1 MIKLKAFLLSLVLVI
16 ATLALLNVTYVKKI
30 DDYYRVKDNSIR
42 YSTSYEKYKSRDIL
56 TSNITPNTLVLLGSS
71 ELVATRNEDYHP
83 NKIFNYNDFNIMQI
97 GTSYSQN
104 IIQATTLGSIEG
116 SMTKRKVAI
125 IESVQWFEKG
135 GTHQDAFLNKASQEH
150 IFQTLSNKKI
160 SKDTKEK
167 LIDRIIEITK
177 GNKLQNDLYKK
188 YKSYFIEGKGTFI
201 DKKLLE
207 LDNTIYSFKLKHTF
221 YQKHAKSDYPSLG
234 DKTPDYNWEQM
245 TEQFVAEVKKKTDNN
260 DFAVDNNY
268 YNTYLRDRYT
278 SLKDSNKD
286 LSYLESP
293 EYSDMELFLTVA
305 KELGIEVE
313 VIILPVNGKW
323 NDYTGVSREMREKT
337 YKKIE
342 NIAKSHG
349 VTVLNYGNKE
359 YEDYFLFDVMHVGVK
374 GWMEVEKEL
383 YKFANE
389 TD

>member
-30 DDYYRVKDNSIR
+30 DDYYKVKDNSIR
-42 YSTSYEKYKSRDIL
+42 YSTSYEKYKSRDII
-56 TSNITPNTLVLLGSS
+56 TSNITPNTLVLMGSS
-71 ELVATRNEDYHP
+71 ELVATINEDYHL

-104 IIQATTLGSIEG
+104 IIQASTLASIEG
-116 SMTKRKVAI
+116 SMSKRKVAI
-125 IESVQWFEKG
+125 VESVQWFEKD

-188 YKSYFIEGKGTFI
+188 YKSYFIEGKGTI
-201 DKKLLE
+201 VDKKLLE
-207 LDNTIYSFKLKHTF
+207 LDNAMYSFKLKRKF
-221 YQKHAKSDYPSLG
+221 YENHEKSDYPSLG
-234 DKTPDYNWEQM
+234 DKTPDYDWQKM
-245 TEQFVAEVKKKTDNN
+245 TDQFVEEVKKKTDNN
-260 DFAVDNNY
+260 DYAVDNNY
-268 YNTYLRDRYT
+268 YNTYLKDRYA

-313 VIILPVNGKW
+313 VIIFPVNGKW
-323 NDYTGVSREMREKT
+323 NDYTGISREMREKT

-342 NIAKSHG
+342 DVAKSHG
-349 VTVLNYGNKE
+349 ATVLNYGNRE
-359 YEDYFLFDVMHVGVK
+359 YDNYFLFDVMHVGVK

-383 YKFANE
+383 YKFANQAN
-389 TD
+389 

>member
-30 DDYYRVKDNSIR
+30 DDYYKVKDNSIR

-56 TSNITPNTLVLLGSS
+56 TSNITPNTLVLMGSS
-71 ELVATRNEDYHP
+71 ELVATINEDYHP

-116 SMTKRKVAI
+116 AMTKRKVAI
-125 IESVQWFEKG
+125 VESVQWFEKD

-207 LDNTIYSFKLKHTF
+207 LDNTIYSFKLKHIF

-234 DKTPDYNWEQM
+234 DKTPDYDWEKM
-245 TEQFVAEVKKKTDNN
+245 TNQFVEEVKKKTDNN
-260 DFAVDNNY
+260 DYAVDNNY
-268 YNTYLRDRYT
+268 YNTYLKDRYT
-278 SLKDSNKD
+278 SLKNSNKD

-313 VIILPVNGKW
+313 VIIFPVNGKW

-342 NIAKSHG
+342 DVAKSHG
-349 VTVLNYGNKE
+349 ATVLNYGNRE
-359 YEDYFLFDVMHVGVK
+359 YDDYFLFDVMHVGVK

-383 YKFANE
+383 YKFANQ
-389 TD
+389 DN

>member
-30 DDYYRVKDNSIR
+30 DDYYKVKDNSIR

-56 TSNITPNTLVLLGSS
+56 TNNITPNTLVLLGSS
-71 ELVATRNEDYHP
+71 ELVATVKEDYHP

-116 SMTKRKVAI
+116 AMSKRKVAI
-125 IESVQWFEKG
+125 VESVQWFEKD

-150 IFQTLSNKKI
+150 IFHMLDNEKI
-160 SKDTKEK
+160 SKETKEK
-167 LIDRIIEITK
+167 LINRIIEITK
-177 GNKLQNDLYKK
+177 GNKQQNDIYKK
-188 YKSYFIEGKGTFI
+188 YKSYFIDGKGTI
-201 DKKLLE
+201 VDKKLME
-207 LDNTIYSFKLKHTF
+207 LDDAIYSFKLKRKF
-221 YQKHAKSDYPSLG
+221 YENHAKADYPLLG

-245 TEQFVAEVKKKTDNN
+245 TDQFVAEVKKKTDNN
-260 DFAVDNNY
+260 DYAVDNKY
-268 YNTYLRDRYT
+268 YNTYLRDRYA
-278 SLKDSNKD
+278 SLKDAYKD
-286 LSYLESP
+286 LNYLESP

-323 NDYTGVSREMREKT
+323 NDYTGVSREMREET

-342 NIAKSHG
+342 NVAKSHG
-349 VTVLNYGNKE
+349 ATVLNYGNRE

-389 TD
+389 TN

>member
-30 DDYYRVKDNSIR
+30 DDYYKVKDNSIR

-71 ELVATRNEDYHP
+71 ELVATINEDYHP

-125 IESVQWFEKG
+125 IESVQWFEKD

-188 YKSYFIEGKGTFI
+188 YKSYFIEGKGAFI

-207 LDNTIYSFKLKHTF
+207 FDNAIYSFKLKQTF
-221 YQKHAKSDYPSLG
+221 YQKRAKSDYPSLG
-234 DKTPDYNWEQM
+234 DKTPDYDWEKM
-245 TEQFVAEVKKKTDNN
+245 TNQFVEEVKKKTDNN
-260 DFAVDNNY
+260 DYAVDNNY
-268 YNTYLRDRYT
+268 YNTYLKDRYA

-313 VIILPVNGKW
+313 VIIFPVNGKW

-342 NIAKSHG
+342 DVAKAHG
-349 VTVLNYGNKE
+349 ATVLNYGNRE
-359 YEDYFLFDVMHVGVK
+359 YDDYFLFDVMHVGVK

-383 YKFANE
+383 YKFANQ
-389 TD
+389 DN

>member
-30 DDYYRVKDNSIR
+30 DDYYKVKDNSIR

-56 TSNITPNTLVLLGSS
+56 TSNITPNTFVLLGSS
-71 ELVATRNEDYHP
+71 ELVATINEDYHP

-104 IIQATTLGSIEG
+104 IVQASTLGSIEG
-116 SMTKRKVAI
+116 AMSKRKVAI
-125 IESVQWFEKG
+125 VESVQWFEKD

-150 IFQTLSNKKI
+150 IFQTLSNEKI
-160 SKDTKEK
+160 SKETKEK
-167 LIDRIIEITK
+167 LINRIIEITK

-201 DKKLLE
+201 DQKLLE
-207 LDNTIYSFKLKHTF
+207 LDNSIYSFKLKHIF

-234 DKTPDYNWEQM
+234 DKTPDYDWEKM
-245 TEQFVAEVKKKTDNN
+245 TNQFVEEVKKKTDNN
-260 DFAVDNNY
+260 DYAVDNNY
-268 YNTYLRDRYT
+268 YNTYLKDRYT
-278 SLKDSNKD
+278 SLKNSNKD

-313 VIILPVNGKW
+313 VIIFPVNGKW

-342 NIAKSHG
+342 DVAKSHG
-349 VTVLNYGNKE
+349 ATVLNYGNRE
-359 YEDYFLFDVMHVGVK
+359 YDDYFLFDVMHVGVK

-383 YKFANE
+383 YKFANQAN
-389 TD
+389 

>member
-30 DDYYRVKDNSIR
+30 DDYYKVKDNSIR

-56 TSNITPNTLVLLGSS
+56 TNNITPNTLVLLGSS
-71 ELVATRNEDYHP
+71 ELVATINEDYHP

-125 IESVQWFEKG
+125 IESVQWFEKD

-201 DKKLLE
+201 DQKLLE
-207 LDNTIYSFKLKHTF
+207 LDNTIYSFKLKHVF
-221 YQKHAKSDYPSLG
+221 YQKHAKSDYPLLG
-234 DKTPDYNWEQM
+234 DKTPDYDWEQL
-245 TEQFVAEVKKKTDNN
+245 TDQFVEEVKKKTDNN
-260 DFAVDNNY
+260 DYAVDNTY
-268 YNTYLRDRYT
+268 YNTYLKDRYA

-349 VTVLNYGNKE
+349 ATVLNYGNKE

-383 YKFANE
+383 YKFANQAN
-389 TD
+389 

>member
-1 MIKLKAFLLSLVLVI
+1 MIKLKAFLLAIVLVI
-16 ATLALLNVTYVKKI
+16 VTLFLLNETYVNKV
-30 DDYYRVKDNSIR
+30 DDYYKVKDNSIR

-71 ELVATRNEDYHP
+71 ELVATINEDYHP

-104 IIQATTLGSIEG
+104 IVQASTLGSIEG
-116 SMTKRKVAI
+116 AMTKRKVAI
-125 IESVQWFEKG
+125 VESVQWFEKD

-150 IFQTLSNKKI
+150 IFQTLSNEKI
-160 SKDTKEK
+160 SKETKEK

-188 YKSYFIEGKGTFI
+188 YKSYFIEGKGAFI

-207 LDNTIYSFKLKHTF
+207 FDNAIYSFKLKQTF

-234 DKTPDYNWEQM
+234 DKTPDYDWEKM
-245 TEQFVAEVKKKTDNN
+245 TNQFVEEVKKKTDNN
-260 DFAVDNNY
+260 DYAVDNNY
-268 YNTYLRDRYT
+268 YNTYLKDRYT
-278 SLKDSNKD
+278 SLKNSNKD

-293 EYSDMELFLTVA
+293 EYSDMGLFLTVA

-313 VIILPVNGKW
+313 VIIFPVNGKW
-323 NDYTGVSREMREKT
+323 NDYTGVSREMRKQT

-342 NIAKSHG
+342 DVAKKHG
-349 VTVLNYGNKE
+349 ATVLNYGNRE
-359 YEDYFLFDVMHVGVK
+359 YDDYFLFDVMHVGVK

-383 YKFANE
+383 YKFANQAN
-389 TD
+389 

>member
-1 MIKLKAFLLSLVLVI
+1 MIKLKAFLLAIVLVI
-16 ATLALLNVTYVKKI
+16 VTLFLLNETYVNKV
-30 DDYYRVKDNSIR
+30 DDYYKVKDNSIR

-71 ELVATRNEDYHP
+71 ELVATINEDYHP

-104 IIQATTLGSIEG
+104 IVQASTLGSIEG
-116 SMTKRKVAI
+116 AMTKRKVAI
-125 IESVQWFEKG
+125 VESVQWFEKD

-150 IFQTLSNKKI
+150 IFQTLSNEKI
-160 SKDTKEK
+160 SKETKEK

-207 LDNTIYSFKLKHTF
+207 LDNTIYSFKLKQTF

-234 DKTPDYNWEQM
+234 DKTPDSDWEKL
-245 TEQFVAEVKKKTDNN
+245 TNQFVEEVKKKTDNN
-260 DFAVDNNY
+260 DYAVDNNY
-268 YNTYLRDRYT
+268 YNTYLKDRYT
-278 SLKDSNKD
+278 SLKNSNKD

-293 EYSDMELFLTVA
+293 EYSDMGLFLTVA

-313 VIILPVNGKW
+313 VIIFPVNGKW
-323 NDYTGVSREMREKT
+323 NDYTGVSREMRKQT

-342 NIAKSHG
+342 DVAKKHG
-349 VTVLNYGNKE
+349 ATVLNYGNRE
-359 YEDYFLFDVMHVGVK
+359 YDDYFLFDVMHVGVK

-383 YKFANE
+383 YKFANQAN
-389 TD
+389 

>member
-30 DDYYRVKDNSIR
+30 DDYYKVKDNSIR
-42 YSTSYEKYKSRDIL
+42 YSTSYEKYKSRDII
-56 TSNITPNTLVLLGSS
+56 TSNITPNTLVLMGSS
-71 ELVATRNEDYHP
+71 ELVATINEDYHP

-125 IESVQWFEKG
+125 IESVQWFEKD

-207 LDNTIYSFKLKHTF
+207 LDNTIYSFKLKQIF

-234 DKTPDYNWEQM
+234 DKTPDYDWEKM
-245 TEQFVAEVKKKTDNN
+245 TNQFVEEVKKKTDNN
-260 DFAVDNNY
+260 DYAVDNNY
-268 YNTYLRDRYT
+268 YNTYLKDRYA

-313 VIILPVNGKW
+313 VIIFPVNGKW

-342 NIAKSHG
+342 DVAKSHG
-349 VTVLNYGNKE
+349 ATVLNYGNRE
-359 YEDYFLFDVMHVGVK
+359 YDDYFLFDVMHVGVK

-383 YKFANE
+383 YKFANQ
-389 TD
+389 DN

>member
-30 DDYYRVKDNSIR
+30 DDYYKVNDNSIR

-56 TSNITPNTLVLLGSS
+56 TSNITPNTLVLMGSS
-71 ELVATRNEDYHP
+71 ELVATINQDYHP

-116 SMTKRKVAI
+116 SMSKRKVAI
-125 IESVQWFEKG
+125 VESIQWFEKG
-135 GTHQDAFLNKASQEH
+135 GTQQDAFLNKASQNH
-150 IFQTLSNKKI
+150 IFHMLENEKI
-160 SKDTKEK
+160 SKETKEK
-167 LIDRIIEITK
+167 LINRIIEITK
-177 GNKLQNDLYKK
+177 GNKQQNDIYKK
-188 YKSYFIEGKGTFI
+188 YKSYFIDGKGTI
-201 DKKLLE
+201 VDKKLME
-207 LDNTIYSFKLKHTF
+207 LDDAIYSFKLKRKF
-221 YQKHAKSDYPSLG
+221 YENHAKADYPLLG

-245 TEQFVAEVKKKTDNN
+245 TDQFVAEVKKKTDNN
-260 DFAVDNNY
+260 DYAVDNKY
-268 YNTYLRDRYT
+268 YNTYLRDRYA
-278 SLKDSNKD
+278 SLKDAYKD
-286 LSYLESP
+286 LNYLESP

-323 NDYTGVSREMREKT
+323 NDYTGVSREMREET

-342 NIAKSHG
+342 NVAKSHG
-349 VTVLNYGNKE
+349 ATVLNYGNRE

-389 TD
+389 TN

>member
-30 DDYYRVKDNSIR
+30 DDYYKVKDNSIR

-56 TSNITPNTLVLLGSS
+56 TSNITPNTLVLMGSS
-71 ELVATRNEDYHP
+71 ELVATINEDYHP

-116 SMTKRKVAI
+116 SMSKRKVAI
-125 IESVQWFEKG
+125 VESVQWFEKD

-207 LDNTIYSFKLKHTF
+207 LDNTIYSFKLKQIF

-234 DKTPDYNWEQM
+234 DKTPDYDWQKM
-245 TEQFVAEVKKKTDNN
+245 TNQFVEEVKKKTDNN
-260 DFAVDNNY
+260 DYAVDNNY
-268 YNTYLRDRYT
+268 YNTYLKDRHA
-278 SLKDSNKD
+278 SPKDSNKD

-313 VIILPVNGKW
+313 VIIFPVNGKW

-342 NIAKSHG
+342 DVAKSHG
-349 VTVLNYGNKE
+349 ATVLNYGNRE
-359 YEDYFLFDVMHVGVK
+359 YDDYFLFDVMHVGVK

-383 YKFANE
+383 YKFANQAN
-389 TD
+389 

>member
-30 DDYYRVKDNSIR
+30 DDYYKVKDNSIR

-71 ELVATRNEDYHP
+71 ELVATINEDYHP

-104 IIQATTLGSIEG
+104 IIQSTTLGSIEG

-125 IESVQWFEKG
+125 IESVQWFEKD

-177 GNKLQNDLYKK
+177 GNKQQNDIYKK
-188 YKSYFIEGKGTFI
+188 YKSYFIDGKGTI
-201 DKKLLE
+201 VDKKLLE
-207 LDNTIYSFKLKHTF
+207 LDNALYSFKLKLKF
-221 YQKHAKSDYPSLG
+221 YENYSKLDYPPLG
-234 DKTPDYNWEQM
+234 DKIPDYNWEQM

-383 YKFANE
+383 YKFANQ
-389 TD
+389 DN

>member
-30 DDYYRVKDNSIR
+30 DDYYKVKDNSIR

-56 TSNITPNTLVLLGSS
+56 TNNITPNTLVLLGSS
-71 ELVATRNEDYHP
+71 ELVATINEDYHP

-116 SMTKRKVAI
+116 SMSKRKVAI
-125 IESVQWFEKG
+125 VESIQWFEKG
-135 GTHQDAFLNKASQEH
+135 GTQQDAFLNKASQNH
-150 IFQTLSNKKI
+150 IFHMLENEKI
-160 SKDTKEK
+160 SKETKEK
-167 LIDRIIEITK
+167 LINRIIEITK
-177 GNKLQNDLYKK
+177 GNKQQNDIYKK
-188 YKSYFIEGKGTFI
+188 YKSYFIDGKGTI
-201 DKKLLE
+201 VDKQLME
-207 LDNTIYSFKLKHTF
+207 LDDAIYSFRLKRKF
-221 YQKHAKSDYPSLG
+221 YENHAKADYPLLG

-245 TEQFVAEVKKKTDNN
+245 TDQFVAEVKKKTDNN
-260 DFAVDNNY
+260 DYAVDNKY
-268 YNTYLRDRYT
+268 YNTYLRDRYV
-278 SLKDSNKD
+278 SLKDAYKD
-286 LSYLESP
+286 LNYLESP

-323 NDYTGVSREMREKT
+323 NDYTGVSREMRAET

-342 NIAKSHG
+342 NVAKSHG
-349 VTVLNYGNKE
+349 ATVLNYGNRE

-389 TD
+389 TN

>member
-1 MIKLKAFLLSLVLVI
+1 MIKLKAFLLAIVLVI
-16 ATLALLNVTYVKKI
+16 VTLFLLNETYVNKV
-30 DDYYRVKDNSIR
+30 DDYYKVKDNSIR

-71 ELVATRNEDYHP
+71 ELVATINEDYHP

-104 IIQATTLGSIEG
+104 IVQASTLGSIEG
-116 SMTKRKVAI
+116 AMTKRKVAI
-125 IESVQWFEKG
+125 VESVQWFGKE

-150 IFQTLSNKKI
+150 IFHMLDNDKI
-160 SKDTKEK
+160 SKETKEK
-167 LIDRIIEITK
+167 LINRIIEITK
-177 GNKLQNDLYKK
+177 GNKQQNDIYKK
-188 YKSYFIEGKGTFI
+188 YKSYFIDEKGTI
-201 DKKLLE
+201 VDKKLLE
-207 LDNTIYSFKLKHTF
+207 LDNAIYSFKLKQTF

-234 DKTPDYNWEQM
+234 DKTPDYDWEKM
-245 TEQFVAEVKKKTDNN
+245 TSQFVEEVKKKTDNN
-260 DFAVDNNY
+260 DYAVDNNY
-268 YNTYLRDRYT
+268 YNTYLKDRYA
-278 SLKDSNKD
+278 SLKDSSKD

-313 VIILPVNGKW
+313 VIIFPVNGKW

-342 NIAKSHG
+342 DVAKSHG
-349 VTVLNYGNKE
+349 ATVLNYGNRE
-359 YEDYFLFDVMHVGVK
+359 YDDYFLFDVMHVGVK

-383 YKFANE
+383 YKFANQ
-389 TD
+389 DN

>member
-30 DDYYRVKDNSIR
+30 DDYYKVKDNSIR

-56 TSNITPNTLVLLGSS
+56 TSNITPNTFVLLGSS
-71 ELVATRNEDYHP
+71 ELVATINEDYHP

-125 IESVQWFEKG
+125 IESVQWFEKD

-207 LDNTIYSFKLKHTF
+207 LDNTIYSFKLKQTF

-234 DKTPDYNWEQM
+234 DKTPDYDWEKM
-245 TEQFVAEVKKKTDNN
+245 TSQFVEEVKKKTDNN
-260 DFAVDNNY
+260 DYAVDNNY
-268 YNTYLRDRYT
+268 YNTYLKDRYA

-313 VIILPVNGKW
+313 VIIFPVNGKW

-342 NIAKSHG
+342 DVAKSHG
-349 VTVLNYGNKE
+349 ATVLNYGNRE
-359 YEDYFLFDVMHVGVK
+359 YDDYFLFDVMHVGVK

-383 YKFANE
+383 YKFANQ
-389 TD
+389 DN

>member
-16 ATLALLNVTYVKKI
+16 ATLALVNVTYVKSI
-30 DDYYRVKDNSIR
+30 DDYYKVKDNSIR

-71 ELVATRNEDYHP
+71 ELVATKDEDYHP
-83 NKIFNYNDFNIMQI
+83 NRIFNYNDFNIM
-97 GTSYSQN
+97 
-104 IIQATTLGSIEG
+104 QATTLGSIEG
-116 SMTKRKVAI
+116 SMSKRKVAI
-125 IESVQWFEKG
+125 VESVQWFEKD

-150 IFQTLSNKKI
+150 IFHMLDNDKI
-160 SKDTKEK
+160 SKETKEK
-167 LIDRIIEITK
+167 LINRIIEITK
-177 GNKLQNDLYKK
+177 GNKQQNDIYKK
-188 YKSYFIEGKGTFI
+188 YKSYFIDGKGTI
-201 DKKLLE
+201 VDKKLLE
-207 LDNTIYSFKLKHTF
+207 FENAMYSFKLKQTF

-234 DKTPDYNWEQM
+234 DKTPDYDWEKM
-245 TEQFVAEVKKKTDNN
+245 TDQFVEEVKKKTYNN
-260 DFAVDNNY
+260 DYAVDNNY
-268 YNTYLRDRYT
+268 YNTYLKDRYA

-313 VIILPVNGKW
+313 VIIFPVNGKW

-342 NIAKSHG
+342 DVAKSHG
-349 VTVLNYGNKE
+349 ATVLNYGNRE
-359 YEDYFLFDVMHVGVK
+359 YDDYFLFDVMHVGVK

-383 YKFANE
+383 YKFANQAN
-389 TD
+389 

>member
-16 ATLALLNVTYVKKI
+16 VTLALLNVTYIKKI
-30 DDYYRVKDNSIR
+30 DDYYTVKDNSIR
-42 YSTSYEKYKSRDIL
+42 YNTSYEKYKSRDIL
-56 TSNITPNTLVLLGSS
+56 TSNITPNTLVLMGSS
-71 ELVATRNEDYHP
+71 ELVATINEDYHP

-125 IESVQWFEKG
+125 IESVQWFEKD

-188 YKSYFIEGKGTFI
+188 YKSYFIEGKGAFI

-207 LDNTIYSFKLKHTF
+207 FDNAIYSFKLKQTF
-221 YQKHAKSDYPSLG
+221 YQKRAKSDYPSLG
-234 DKTPDYNWEQM
+234 DKTPDYDWEKM
-245 TEQFVAEVKKKTDNN
+245 TNQFVEEVKKKTDNN
-260 DFAVDNNY
+260 DYAVDNNY
-268 YNTYLRDRYT
+268 YNTYLKDRYT
-278 SLKDSNKD
+278 SLKNSNKD

-313 VIILPVNGKW
+313 VIIFPVNGKW

-342 NIAKSHG
+342 DVAKSHG
-349 VTVLNYGNKE
+349 ATVLNYGNRE
-359 YEDYFLFDVMHVGVK
+359 YDDYFLFDVMHVGVK

-383 YKFANE
+383 YKFANQ
-389 TD
+389 DN

>member
-30 DDYYRVKDNSIR
+30 DDYYKVKDNSIR

-56 TSNITPNTLVLLGSS
+56 TSNITPNTFVLLGSS
-71 ELVATRNEDYHP
+71 ELVATINEDYHP

-125 IESVQWFEKG
+125 IESVQWFEKD

-188 YKSYFIEGKGTFI
+188 YKSYFIEGKGAFI

-207 LDNTIYSFKLKHTF
+207 FDNAIYSFKLKQTF
-221 YQKHAKSDYPSLG
+221 YQKRAKSDYPSLG
-234 DKTPDYNWEQM
+234 DKTPDYDWEKM
-245 TEQFVAEVKKKTDNN
+245 TNQFVEEVKKKTDNN
-260 DFAVDNNY
+260 DYAVDNNY
-268 YNTYLRDRYT
+268 YNTYLKDRYA

-313 VIILPVNGKW
+313 VIIFPVNGKW

-342 NIAKSHG
+342 DVAKSHG
-349 VTVLNYGNKE
+349 ATVLNYGNRE
-359 YEDYFLFDVMHVGVK
+359 YDDYFLFDVMHVGVK

-383 YKFANE
+383 YKFANQAN
-389 TD
+389 

>member
-30 DDYYRVKDNSIR
+30 GDYYKVNDNSIR

-56 TSNITPNTLVLLGSS
+56 TSNITPNTLVLMGSS
-71 ELVATRNEDYHP
+71 ELVATINEDYHP
-83 NKIFNYNDFNIMQI
+83 NKVFNYNDFNIMQI

-116 SMTKRKVAI
+116 SMSKRKVAI
-125 IESVQWFEKG
+125 VESIQWFEKG
-135 GTHQDAFLNKASQEH
+135 GTQQDAFLNKASQNH
-150 IFQTLSNKKI
+150 IFHMLENEKI
-160 SKDTKEK
+160 SKETKEK
-167 LIDRIIEITK
+167 LINRIIEITK
-177 GNKLQNDLYKK
+177 GNKQQNDIYKK
-188 YKSYFIEGKGTFI
+188 YKSYFIDGKGTI
-201 DKKLLE
+201 VDKQLME
-207 LDNTIYSFKLKHTF
+207 LDDAIYSFKLKRKF
-221 YQKHAKSDYPSLG
+221 YENHAKADYPLLG
-234 DKTPDYNWEQM
+234 NKTPDYNWEQM
-245 TEQFVAEVKKKTDNN
+245 TDQFVAEVKKKTDNN
-260 DFAVDNNY
+260 DYAVDNKY
-268 YNTYLRDRYT
+268 YNTYLRDRYA
-278 SLKDSNKD
+278 SLKDAYKD
-286 LSYLESP
+286 LNYLESP

-313 VIILPVNGKW
+313 VIIFPVNGKW
-323 NDYTGVSREMREKT
+323 NDYTGVSREMREET

-342 NIAKSHG
+342 NVAKSHG
-349 VTVLNYGNKE
+349 ATVLNYGNRE

>member
-30 DDYYRVKDNSIR
+30 DDYYKVNDNSIR

-56 TSNITPNTLVLLGSS
+56 TSNITPNTLVLMGSS
-71 ELVATRNEDYHP
+71 ELVATINQDYHP

-116 SMTKRKVAI
+116 SMSKRKVAI
-125 IESVQWFEKG
+125 VESIQWFENG
-135 GTHQDAFLNKASQEH
+135 GTQQDAFLNKASQNH
-150 IFQTLSNKKI
+150 IFHMLENEKI
-160 SKDTKEK
+160 SKETKEK
-167 LIDRIIEITK
+167 LINRIIEITK
-177 GNKLQNDLYKK
+177 GNKQQNDIYKK
-188 YKSYFIEGKGTFI
+188 YKSYFIDGKGTI
-201 DKKLLE
+201 VDKKLME
-207 LDNTIYSFKLKHTF
+207 LDDAIYSFKLKRKF
-221 YQKHAKSDYPSLG
+221 YENHAKADYPLLG

-245 TEQFVAEVKKKTDNN
+245 TDQFVAEVKKKTDNN
-260 DFAVDNNY
+260 DYAVDNKY
-268 YNTYLRDRYT
+268 YNTYLRDRYA
-278 SLKDSNKD
+278 SLKDAYKD
-286 LSYLESP
+286 LNYLESP

-323 NDYTGVSREMREKT
+323 NDYTGVSREMREET

-342 NIAKSHG
+342 NVAKSHG
-349 VTVLNYGNKE
+349 ATVLNYGNRE

-389 TD
+389 TN

>member
-30 DDYYRVKDNSIR
+30 DDYYKVKDNSIR

-71 ELVATRNEDYHP
+71 ELVATINEDYHP

-104 IIQATTLGSIEG
+104 IVQASTLGSIEAAM
-116 SMTKRKVAI
+116 SKRKVAI
-125 IESVQWFEKG
+125 IESVQWFEKD

-207 LDNTIYSFKLKHTF
+207 LDNTIYSFKLKHIF

-234 DKTPDYNWEQM
+234 DKTPDYDWEKM
-245 TEQFVAEVKKKTDNN
+245 TDQFVEEVKKKTDNN
-260 DFAVDNNY
+260 DYAVDNNY
-268 YNTYLRDRYT
+268 YNTYLKDRYA

-313 VIILPVNGKW
+313 VIIFPVNGKW

-342 NIAKSHG
+342 DVAKSHG
-349 VTVLNYGNKE
+349 ATVLNYGNRE
-359 YEDYFLFDVMHVGVK
+359 YDDYFLFDVMHVGVK

-383 YKFANE
+383 YKFANQAN
-389 TD
+389 

>member
-16 ATLALLNVTYVKKI
+16 ATLALLNVTFVKKI
-30 DDYYRVKDNSIR
+30 DDYYKVKDNSIR

-71 ELVATRNEDYHP
+71 ELVATINEDYHP

-104 IIQATTLGSIEG
+104 IVQASTLGSIEAAM
-116 SMTKRKVAI
+116 SKRKVAI
-125 IESVQWFEKG
+125 IESVQWFEKD

-207 LDNTIYSFKLKHTF
+207 LDNTIYSFKLKHIF

-234 DKTPDYNWEQM
+234 DKTPDYDWEKM
-245 TEQFVAEVKKKTDNN
+245 TNQFVEEVKKKTDNN
-260 DFAVDNNY
+260 DYAVDNNY
-268 YNTYLRDRYT
+268 YNTYLKDRYT
-278 SLKDSNKD
+278 SLKNSNKD

-313 VIILPVNGKW
+313 VIIFPVNGKW
-323 NDYTGVSREMREKT
+323 NDYTGASREMREKT

-342 NIAKSHG
+342 DVAKSHG
-349 VTVLNYGNKE
+349 ATVLNYGNRE
-359 YEDYFLFDVMHVGVK
+359 YDDYFLFDVMHVGVK

-383 YKFANE
+383 YKFAKQAN
-389 TD
+389 

>member
-30 DDYYRVKDNSIR
+30 DDYYKVKDNSIR

-71 ELVATRNEDYHP
+71 ELVATINEDYHP

-104 IIQATTLGSIEG
+104 IVQASTLGSIEAAM
-116 SMTKRKVAI
+116 SKRKVAI
-125 IESVQWFEKG
+125 IESVQWFEKD

-207 LDNTIYSFKLKHTF
+207 LDNTIYSFKLKHIF

-234 DKTPDYNWEQM
+234 DKTPDYDWEKM
-245 TEQFVAEVKKKTDNN
+245 TNQFVEEVKKKTDNN
-260 DFAVDNNY
+260 DYAVDNNY
-268 YNTYLRDRYT
+268 YNTYLKDRYT
-278 SLKDSNKD
+278 SLKNSNKD

-313 VIILPVNGKW
+313 VIIFPVNGKW
-323 NDYTGVSREMREKT
+323 NDYTGASREMREKT

-342 NIAKSHG
+342 DVAKSHG
-349 VTVLNYGNKE
+349 ATVLNYGNRE
-359 YEDYFLFDVMHVGVK
+359 YDDYFLFDVMHVGVK

-383 YKFANE
+383 YKFAKQAN
-389 TD
+389 

>member
-30 DDYYRVKDNSIR
+30 DDYYKVKDNSIR

-56 TSNITPNTLVLLGSS
+56 TSNITPNTLVLMGSS
-71 ELVATRNEDYHP
+71 ELVATINEDYHP
-83 NKIFNYNDFNIMQI
+83 NKVFNYNDFNIMQI

-116 SMTKRKVAI
+116 SMSKRKVAI
-125 IESVQWFEKG
+125 VESIQWFEKG
-135 GTHQDAFLNKASQEH
+135 GTQQDAFLNKASQNH
-150 IFQTLSNKKI
+150 IFHMLENEKI
-160 SKDTKEK
+160 SKETKEK
-167 LIDRIIEITK
+167 LINRIIEITK
-177 GNKLQNDLYKK
+177 GNKQQNDIYKK
-188 YKSYFIEGKGTFI
+188 YKNYFIDGKGTI
-201 DKKLLE
+201 VDKQLME
-207 LDNTIYSFKLKHTF
+207 LDDAIYSFKLKRKF
-221 YQKHAKSDYPSLG
+221 YENHAKADYPLLG

-245 TEQFVAEVKKKTDNN
+245 TDQFVAEVKKKTDNN
-260 DFAVDNNY
+260 DYAVDDKY
-268 YNTYLRDRYT
+268 YNTYLRDRYV
-278 SLKDSNKD
+278 SLKDAYKD
-286 LSYLESP
+286 LNYLESP

-323 NDYTGVSREMREKT
+323 NDYTGVSREMREET
-337 YKKIE
+337 YKKIA
-342 NIAKSHG
+342 NVAKSHG
-349 VTVLNYGNKE
+349 ATVLNYGNRE

-389 TD
+389 TN

>member
-30 DDYYRVKDNSIR
+30 DDYYKVKDNSIR

-56 TSNITPNTLVLLGSS
+56 TSNITPNTFVLLGSS
-71 ELVATRNEDYHP
+71 ELVATINEDYHP

-116 SMTKRKVAI
+116 SMAKRKVAI
-125 IESVQWFEKG
+125 IESVQWFEKD

-150 IFQTLSNKKI
+150 IFHMLDNDKI
-160 SKDTKEK
+160 SKETKEK
-167 LIDRIIEITK
+167 LINRIIEITK
-177 GNKLQNDLYKK
+177 GNKQQNDIYKK
-188 YKSYFIEGKGTFI
+188 YKSYFIDEKGTI
-201 DKKLLE
+201 VDKKLLE
-207 LDNTIYSFKLKHTF
+207 FDNAIYSFKLKQTF

-234 DKTPDYNWEQM
+234 DKTPDYDWEKM
-245 TEQFVAEVKKKTDNN
+245 TNQFVEEVKKKTDNN
-260 DFAVDNNY
+260 DYAVDNNY
-268 YNTYLRDRYT
+268 YNTYLKDRYA

-286 LSYLESP
+286 LSYLGSP

-313 VIILPVNGKW
+313 VIIFPVNGKW

-342 NIAKSHG
+342 DVAKSHG
-349 VTVLNYGNKE
+349 ATVLNYGNRE
-359 YEDYFLFDVMHVGVK
+359 YDDYFLFDVMHVGVK

-383 YKFANE
+383 YKFANQ
-389 TD
+389 DN

>member
-16 ATLALLNVTYVKKI
+16 TTLALLNVTFVKKI
-30 DDYYRVKDNSIR
+30 DDYYKVKDNSIR

-71 ELVATRNEDYHP
+71 ELVATINEDYHP

-104 IIQATTLGSIEG
+104 IVQASTLGSIEAAM
-116 SMTKRKVAI
+116 SKRKVAI
-125 IESVQWFEKG
+125 IESVQWFEKD

-207 LDNTIYSFKLKHTF
+207 LDNTIYSFKLKHIF

-234 DKTPDYNWEQM
+234 DKTPDYDWEKM
-245 TEQFVAEVKKKTDNN
+245 TNQFVEEVKKKTDNN
-260 DFAVDNNY
+260 DYAVDNNY
-268 YNTYLRDRYT
+268 YNTYLKDRYT
-278 SLKDSNKD
+278 SLKNSNKD

-313 VIILPVNGKW
+313 VIIFPVNGKW

-342 NIAKSHG
+342 DVAKSHG
-349 VTVLNYGNKE
+349 ATVLNYGNRE
-359 YEDYFLFDVMHVGVK
+359 YDDYFLFDVMHVGVK

-383 YKFANE
+383 YKFAKQAN
-389 TD
+389 

>member
-30 DDYYRVKDNSIR
+30 DDYYKVKDNSIR

-56 TSNITPNTLVLLGSS
+56 TSNITPNTFVLLGSS
-71 ELVATRNEDYHP
+71 ELVATINEDYHP

-116 SMTKRKVAI
+116 AMTKRKVAI
-125 IESVQWFEKG
+125 VESVQWFEKD

-207 LDNTIYSFKLKHTF
+207 LDNTIYSFKLKHIF

-234 DKTPDYNWEQM
+234 DKTPDYDWEKM
-245 TEQFVAEVKKKTDNN
+245 TNQFVEEVKKKTDNN
-260 DFAVDNNY
+260 DYAVDNNY
-268 YNTYLRDRYT
+268 YNTYLKDRYV

-313 VIILPVNGKW
+313 VIIFPVNGKW

-342 NIAKSHG
+342 DVAKSHG
-349 VTVLNYGNKE
+349 ATVLNYGNRE
-359 YEDYFLFDVMHVGVK
+359 YDDYFLFDVMHVGVK

-383 YKFANE
+383 YKFANQAN
-389 TD
+389 

>member
-30 DDYYRVKDNSIR
+30 DDYYKVKDNSIR

-56 TSNITPNTLVLLGSS
+56 TSNITPNTLVLMGSS
-71 ELVATRNEDYHP
+71 ELVATINEDYHP

-116 SMTKRKVAI
+116 SMSKRKVAI
-125 IESVQWFEKG
+125 VESIQWFEKG
-135 GTHQDAFLNKASQEH
+135 GTQQDAFLNKASQNH
-150 IFQTLSNKKI
+150 IFHMLENEKI
-160 SKDTKEK
+160 SKETKEK
-167 LIDRIIEITK
+167 LINRIIEITK
-177 GNKLQNDLYKK
+177 GNKQQNDIYKK
-188 YKSYFIEGKGTFI
+188 YKSYFIDGKGTI
-201 DKKLLE
+201 VDKQLME
-207 LDNTIYSFKLKHTF
+207 LDDAIYSFKLKRKF
-221 YQKHAKSDYPSLG
+221 YENHAKADYPLLG
-234 DKTPDYNWEQM
+234 NKTPDYNWEQM
-245 TEQFVAEVKKKTDNN
+245 TDQFVAEVKKKTDNN
-260 DFAVDNNY
+260 DYAVDNKY
-268 YNTYLRDRYT
+268 YNTYLRDRYV
-278 SLKDSNKD
+278 SLKDAYKD
-286 LSYLESP
+286 LNYLESP

-323 NDYTGVSREMREKT
+323 NDYTGVSREMREET

-342 NIAKSHG
+342 NVAKSHG
-349 VTVLNYGNKE
+349 ATVLNYGNRE

-389 TD
+389 TN

>member
-30 DDYYRVKDNSIR
+30 DDYYKVNDNSIR

-56 TSNITPNTLVLLGSS
+56 TSNITPNTLVLMGSS
-71 ELVATRNEDYHP
+71 ELVATINQDYHP

-116 SMTKRKVAI
+116 SMSKRKVAI
-125 IESVQWFEKG
+125 VESIQWFEKG
-135 GTHQDAFLNKASQEH
+135 GTQQDAFLNKASQNH
-150 IFQTLSNKKI
+150 IFHMLENEKI
-160 SKDTKEK
+160 SKETKEK
-167 LIDRIIEITK
+167 LINRIIEITK
-177 GNKLQNDLYKK
+177 GNKQQNDIYKK
-188 YKSYFIEGKGTFI
+188 YKSYFIDGKGTI
-201 DKKLLE
+201 VDKKLME
-207 LDNTIYSFKLKHTF
+207 LDDAIYSFKLKRKF
-221 YQKHAKSDYPSLG
+221 YENHAKADYPLLG

-245 TEQFVAEVKKKTDNN
+245 TDQFVAEVKKKTDNN
-260 DFAVDNNY
+260 DYAVDNKY
-268 YNTYLRDRYT
+268 YNTYLRDRYA
-278 SLKDSNKD
+278 SLKDAYKD
-286 LSYLESP
+286 LNYLESP

-342 NIAKSHG
+342 DVAKSHG

-383 YKFANE
+383 YKFANQAN
-389 TD
+389 